1 MKASRREPAAFADA
15 ARRLSNRNLKPI
27 PDGLRST
34 AVVIFGPP
42 GAGKGTQ
49 TRKLS
54 ELFSV
59 PRIATGEMI
68 REEVRRRTEF
78 GRRIEIGLAEG
89 QFVDDETI
97 FGMLD
102 RRLRRED
109 LQRGLLLDG
118 FPRTA
123 PQARQLES
131 VATQF
136 GIEIRAFELKASREV
151 LIRRLSGRRVCEK
164 CGAVFHQESEPP
176 RRENVCDDCGSE
188 LSIRDDDSAE
198 VINPRLDIHD
208 EATVPAIREL
218 TQVLK
223 RQGRKVEPIDAE
235 QDPESVTR
243 NLLERLRNE

>member
-1 MKASRREPAAFADA
+1 MKVLRREPAAFADA
-15 ARRLSNRNLKPI
+15 APRPFDRKLTPI

-34 AVVIFGPP
+34 AVVVLGPP

-49 TRKLS
+49 TQRIS

-78 GRRIEIGLAEG
+78 GRKIERGLAKG

-97 FGMLD
+97 IGMLE

-131 VATQF
+131 VARQF
-136 GIEIRAFELKASREV
+136 GIGIRAFELKATREV
-151 LIRRLSGRRVCEK
+151 LIRRLTGRKVCEN
-164 CGAVFHQESEPP
+164 CGAGFHQESEPP
-176 RRENVCDDCGSE
+176 GRENVCNECGSE

-198 VINPRLDIHD
+198 VITPRLDIHD

-218 TQVLK
+218 TEVLK
-223 RQGRKVEPIDAE
+223 KQGREVEPIDAE